1 MGPAL
6 LLLALEFHRA
16 PIRFR
21 HLTDRRTPLPEAFGD
36 WLVESSVALAP
47 TRISDT
53 AASLGTQPEA
63 LREAF
68 LFLLRQVLLT
78 PQADHYRVLG
88 LSRGCKTEYI
98 KRNYS
103 LLVRMFHP
111 DRLPG
116 GDDRWV
122 VLTARVNAAYHVL
135 RNPEARERYDR
146 SLPALSRSARFQG
159 DPLGFF
165 RARDPVEPLVWRPQP
180 VSSRRRWP
188 RRRLFWLLAVVPIA
202 ALVIFLLE
210 EPSSPMLRVDPE
222 RADEVSLGPSYLRSL
237 AAKWMTE
244 DPAAVSG
251 PRSHPEAGTSAQS
264 PSGDSAESGQGR
276 IQSTSTPSESATARP
291 ETLRE
296 GRPGP
301 GVWSPAGGSQ
311 DSRANPFPERLPAID
326 CSPTQGP
333 APTGQTPSGDASHTN
348 GPPGT

>member
-21 HLTDRRTPLPEAFGD
+21 HLTDPRTPLPDAFGD

-78 PQADHYRVLG
+78 PKADHYRVLG
-88 LSRGCKTEYI
+88 LSRGCKSESI

-135 RNPEARERYDR
+135 RNPDTRDRYDR
-146 SLPALSRSARFQG
+146 GLPAPSRSARFQG

-188 RRRLFWLLAVVPIA
+188 RPRLYWLLAVVPIA
-202 ALVIFLLE
+202 ALVFLLLE

-222 RADEVSLGPSYLRSL
+222 RADEASLGPSYLRNL

-244 DPAAVSG
+244 EPATGPAVRSQPEAGSGAQSPLGAATDSGSVGIKPRLPIGEYATAGPEGSKEGSVGSGVQSPAAV
-251 PRSHPEAGTSAQS
+251 PQE
-264 PSGDSAESGQGR
+264 
-276 IQSTSTPSESATARP
+276 
-291 ETLRE
+291 LR
-296 GRPGP
+296 
-301 GVWSPAGGSQ
+301 AH
-311 DSRANPFPERLPAID
+311 PFPYQPPAID
-326 CSPTQGP
+326 YPPIQGP
-333 APTGQTPSGDASHTN
+333 APTGQTPPGDASLT
-348 GPPGT
+348 PRSPGT